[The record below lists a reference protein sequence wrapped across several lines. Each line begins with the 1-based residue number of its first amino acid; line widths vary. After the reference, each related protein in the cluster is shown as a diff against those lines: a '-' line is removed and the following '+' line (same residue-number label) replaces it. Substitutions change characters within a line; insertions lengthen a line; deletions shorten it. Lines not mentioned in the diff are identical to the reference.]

1 MSELAFNQNGDLFD
15 VPAVVTGWRVRR
27 LKPRGAP
34 ELVYGRDGR
43 PLTIPIEADMS
54 ELRHAVG
61 GMLGKYR
68 LDPID
73 EDGKLVDGT
82 QPAYV
87 QVVKAEQP
95 TEAVATATP
104 RDEGDS
110 VLREAMRLNTELAK
124 SIVDRFPEMMQSAAE
139 LLRAADG
146 AGLPARQPR
155 AIEIDEEEDEDET
168 ADARDSRGDALNAL
182 VAQVVPMLV
191 TALCG
196 GKLDLA
202 SLMDW
207 RKAQPQG
214 PCAKPAPRVTKGLPS
229 VAAAKESTVPASEA
243 AATETAMPAIDPQ
256 TMAHVVAI
264 QSALTAEEVALVQTV
279 AKDLSP
285 AELRAWF
292 EELSALSVPDAVA
305 KIRALVAG
313 KNGGAS

>member
-43 PLTIPIEADMS
+43 PLTISIEADMS

-61 GMLGKYR
+61 GVLGKYR

-73 EDGKLVDGT
+73 EDGKLVDAT

-95 TEAVATATP
+95 ADAVATATP
-104 RDEGDS
+104 RDDGDN

-155 AIEIDEEEDEDET
+155 AIDLDDEEEDDET
-168 ADARDSRGDALNAL
+168 ADARGTRGDALNAL

-207 RKAQPQG
+207 RKAQPQ
-214 PCAKPAPRVTKGLPS
+214 PACAKPAPRATKGLPS
-229 VAAAKESTVPASEA
+229 VPAAKESTVLASEA

-264 QSALTAEEVALVQTV
+264 QSELTAEEVALVQTV

-292 EELSALSVPDAVA
+292 DDLSTLSVPDAVA
-305 KIRALVAG
+305 KIRALVTG
-313 KNGGAS
+313 KGGAS